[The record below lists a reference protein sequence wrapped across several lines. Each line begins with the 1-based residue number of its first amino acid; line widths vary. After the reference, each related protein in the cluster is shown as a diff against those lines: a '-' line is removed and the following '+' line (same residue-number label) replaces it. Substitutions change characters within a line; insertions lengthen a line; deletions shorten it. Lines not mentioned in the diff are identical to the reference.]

1 MDIKPIETQ
10 YKGYRFRSRLEARW
24 AVFFDYLEIKWL
36 YEPEGFELGDGLYY
50 LPDFYLPD
58 LDLWIEVKG
67 VLSSIDEKKIEA
79 FAEAGHEVQL
89 LGKIPDEDEDRCID
103 LNEFYDSNF
112 SHYFS
117 GGGCDCPYVPCVCP
131 ACGKIGFE
139 FDGRGWRICNHFAD
153 STFKLALNAKRSGLS
168 YSEIRTMF
176 GIGPQPE
183 HDDRYYFDGK
193 EWKKMKYPEYA
204 GHRLDDKGYSY
215 DHPLLRSAYRAARQA
230 RFEHGEMPFNK

>member
-36 YEPEGFELGDGLYY
+36 YEPEGFDLGDGLYY

-67 VLSSIDEKKIEA
+67 VMTKKDHQKLEA
-79 FAEAGHEVQL
+79 FAKSGREINA
-89 LGKIPDEDEDRCID
+89 LGNIPNENEDREIE
-103 LNEFYDSNF
+103 LGEFYDDTF
-112 SHYFS
+112 VRYFFD
-117 GGGCDCPYVPCVCP
+117 GGSDCPYIPCICP

-139 FDGRGWRICNHFAD
+139 FDGRGWRVCNHYME
-153 STFKLALNAKRSGLS
+153 TMFKVAEAEGRRGLT
-168 YSEIRTMF
+168 YSELITLY
-176 GIGPQPE
+176 GCGPKPICA
-183 HDDRYYFDGK
+183 DKKYFDGK
-193 EWKKMKYPEYA
+193 EWKKIKYPEYA
-204 GHRLDDKGYSY
+204 DGRVDDKGYSY

>member
-36 YEPEGFELGDGLYY
+36 YEPEGFDLGDGLYY

-67 VLSSIDEKKIEA
+67 VMTQKDHQKLEA
-79 FAEAGHEVQL
+79 FARSGREINA
-89 LGKIPDEDEDRCID
+89 LGNIPNENEDREIE
-103 LNEFYDSNF
+103 LGEFYDDTF
-112 SHYFS
+112 VRYFS
-117 GGGCDCPYVPCVCP
+117 GGGSDCPYIPCICP

-139 FDGRGWRICNHFAD
+139 FDGRGWRICTHYTDTMAEIKSMLKTGIAPSVYMPIMTD
-153 STFKLALNAKRSGLS
+153 SLMPSG
-168 YSEIRTMF
+168 TKF
-176 GIGPQPE
+176 
-183 HDDRYYFDGK
+183 FDGR
-193 EWKKMKYPEYA
+193 EWKEMKYPEYA
-204 GHRLDDKGYSY
+204 GHRMDDKGYSY